1 MGRARDIANVL
12 SSSTNIALDSEL
24 GLSLITPTSIAT
36 TGGSATSSISTTGA
50 VSFASASAISLN
62 GCFTSTYD
70 NYRVIF
76 NLTGVSTGNTIGLK
90 YRVGG
95 TDTSTLYYAQATQIT
110 NAGGVSQYSNSNTA
124 SIDIL
129 PSLDAGSA
137 GISFAVIEFINPLA
151 VSTNKYSFITLE
163 GRAGYTTRNGTGTI
177 AEAAKSYDGFT
188 LLANTGTM
196 TAGTISVYGY
206 RK

>member
-1 MGRARDIANVL
+1 MGRARDLANIL
-12 SSSTNIALDSEL
+12 SSSGNVALDSEM
-24 GLSLITPTSIAT
+24 GLTLITPTSITA
-36 TGGSATSSISTTGA
+36 TGGSGTISATGTVSLTTCT
-50 VSFASASAISLN
+50 AISLN

-110 NAGGVSQYSNSNTA
+110 NAGNVSQYSNSNTA

-151 VSTNKYSFITLE
+151 VSTNKYSFTTLE

-177 AEAAKSYDGFT
+177 AEASKSYDGFT
-188 LLANTGTM
+188 LLANTGNM